1 MDTKVVNLFGASGVG
16 KSSGAAYIFSQ
27 LKMNGISC
35 ELVPEYAKDKVWE
48 NNKEIFKPENQ
59 VYIFG
64 KQSYR
69 ISRLIGKVEYIITD
83 SPILLSNVYNKSVVL
98 KKHFEDA
105 VRDCHNSLNNIN
117 YIITRVKPFDPNG
130 RNEKTSEEADQYIP
144 RILEELSKVGDL
156 YDTISI
162 PGDKEGYDAI
172 VREILSKRDS

>member
-1 MDTKVVNLFGASGVG
+1 MI
-16 KSSGAAYIFSQ
+16 KSVFVCYCDWCG
-27 LKMNGISC
+27 
-35 ELVPEYAKDKVWE
+35 E
-48 NNKEIFKPENQ
+48 EIKAGRKSLD
-59 VYIFG
+59 VDG
-64 KQSYR
+64 D
-69 ISRLIGKVEYIITD
+69 ITFQHD
-83 SPILLSNVYNKSVVL
+83 VCPKCYNKSVVL

-130 RNEKTSEEADQYIP
+130 RNEKTAEEADQYIP